1 MLVLLPHYCYVSY
14 HAHSVKSTL
23 LTGSINQCPMLATT
37 DSVGL
42 AMLCEVEQT
51 ANDMIATTL
60 YTSRATTLSV

>member
-1 MLVLLPHYCYVSY
+1 
-14 HAHSVKSTL
+14 
-23 LTGSINQCPMLATT
+23 MLATT